1 MSSSFRIVK
10 NNKLR
15 VKREVDVASERAFVI
30 IGIMASNDVARL
42 APVDSGT
49 LKNSIDF
56 IPDKDKVTIGSN
68 LEYSIYQEFGTIHM
82 PAANKGRGYFRPALK
97 AGLKNYKLIMLQ
109 ELINIR

>member
-10 NNKLR
+10 NNKAR
-15 VKREVDVASERAFVI
+15 VQREVDAAAERAFVV
-30 IGIMASNDVARL
+30 IGIKASNDVARL
-42 APVDSGT
+42 APVDTGA

-56 IPDKDKVTIGSN
+56 IPAKDKVTIGSN
-68 LEYSIYQEFGTIHM
+68 LEYAIFNEFGTINM